1 MGRRPQPVRD
11 RVRVVSIGDGPWL
24 SNKLPKIWRVHVWES
39 YMQKTSFRVQLLIG
53 LIPSQKESLNF
64 WHVSSQLRTTL
75 YWNQIVLDRQG
86 SAAHKIPNHL
96 IFPSLTCVN
105 DGWILQLEVT
115 CLKITQ
121 RNSRPSVT
129 YATRVTVAQCYHE
142 SPLFKY
148 LQISFMIS
156 CYKIWIIYLE
166 WNWPAWGRLS

>member
-53 LIPSQKESLNF
+53 LIPSQKESPNF

-96 IFPSLTCVN
+96 ISPSLTCVN
-105 DGWILQLEVT
+105 GGWRLQLEVT
-115 CLKITQ
+115 CLKITVVTKGI
-121 RNSRPSVT
+121 RDPVLPMPLESPWRSVT
-129 YATRVTVAQCYHE
+129 MNPHFLNIFKSHLWSVAIK
-142 SPLFKY
+142 F
-148 LQISFMIS
+148 
-156 CYKIWIIYLE
+156 
-166 WNWPAWGRLS
+166 G